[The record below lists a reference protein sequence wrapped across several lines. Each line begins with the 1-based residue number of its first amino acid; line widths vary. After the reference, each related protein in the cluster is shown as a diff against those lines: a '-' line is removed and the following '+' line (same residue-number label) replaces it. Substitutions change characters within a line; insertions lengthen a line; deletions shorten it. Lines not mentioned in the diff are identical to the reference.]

1 MQGRHGAHALCSS
14 VTCSS
19 AAAYHIFTCSPVVHG
34 KVISEALRSRLHDK
48 QLVMLLYSSMTARHV
63 VMQSIG
69 TRSVPELPADERDT
83 YIRQVSSTVGLAALA
98 ATVVRVAP
106 GLLLSVCSPAPG
118 TSGPGTDQ
126 SEPVL
131 FVLGKLEERILLQL
145 AEAETWKRKHDAATS
160 AKGESYGHAP
170 AKSCF
175 LQL

>member
-1 MQGRHGAHALCSS
+1 MQ
-14 VTCSS
+14 
-19 AAAYHIFTCSPVVHG
+19 AADIAAI
-34 KVISEALRSRLHDK
+34 
-48 QLVMLLYSSMTARHV
+48 YSSMTARRV
-63 VMQSIG
+63 LMQSIG

-118 TSGPGTDQ
+118 FSIPGTDQ
-126 SEPVL
+126 PEPVL

-160 AKGESYGHAP
+160 AKGEAYRHAP
-170 AKSCF
+170 TNLCS
-175 LQL
+175 LQLWHCPQ